1 VIPASTLRSALWYAA
16 SLALLVDFLFP
27 IYWMVAVSLKAPEE
41 IFRSPPIW
49 FPRSPQ
55 LTSYRSLIADGD
67 VRAIGNSIVIA
78 GVSTIIAMA
87 LGIACAY
94 GMVRYRT
101 GGDNLRLWVL
111 SQRFLPPIAI
121 VLPVFFAYSYF
132 GLSDS
137 FPGLILLYTAFAL
150 PYVVWMMSGYLEEVP
165 REIEE
170 SALVDG
176 CSPLGVLW
184 RIVVPIARN
193 GIVATA
199 IFAFIYSWNEF
210 LFALVLTRTNVITY
224 TVQISQYF
232 GPQSTCWAKIAAM
245 SVLGTLPVLLTV
257 LFLQR
262 YLARGISYGAVKG

>member
-1 VIPASTLRSALWYAA
+1 MSARILRGAIWYAVSIA
-16 SLALLVDFLFP
+16 IVVVLLFP
-27 IYWMVAVSLKAPEE
+27 VYWMVAVSLKAPEE
-41 IFRSPPIW
+41 IFRSPPVW

-55 LTSYRSLIADGD
+55 LTSYRSLFADGD
-67 VRAIGNSIVIA
+67 VRAIGNSLVIA
-78 GVSTIIAMA
+78 GVSTLVAMA

-94 GMVRYRT
+94 GMLRYKT
-101 GGDNLRLWVL
+101 GGEHLRLWVL

-121 VLPVFFAYSYF
+121 VVPVFFAYSF
-132 GLSDS
+132 FELSDS

-150 PYVVWMMSGYLEEVP
+150 PYVVWMMLGYLDEVP

-170 SALVDG
+170 AALVDG
-176 CSPLGVLW
+176 ATPFGVLW

-232 GPQSTCWAKIAAM
+232 GPQSTFWAKIAAM

-257 LFLQR
+257 TFLQR